1 MPGHWGRSRSSS
13 RGSAAPGGT
22 GGGGWSPGVGGQQ
35 HQPKAKAAPV
45 STGGGRSA
53 ALQAIAAASAKK
65 ALPPQLGGSG
75 TAAQAAKVSGV
86 PLGGAGLPPQLGGPS
101 SAAQAAKFTGA
112 PVIPKGRTHPG
123 GIPGGAWKRHAE
135 FTNYLKAMRAKN
147 YHQLGGLDFKTRFSS
162 IPNWAAKG
170 LGYGYQ
176 GVTEGLRGLGKYL
189 TGDPGAMSDAYSRA
203 LEEGRLNALGIEQ
216 FGTGSP
222 LEQKYLAERDYYET
236 LARGGLAGLYRYGGF
251 I

>member
-1 MPGHWGRSRSSS
+1 MAIDKRISY
-13 RGSAAPGGT
+13 AFGGT
-22 GGGGWSPGVGGQQ
+22 GGRAPGVGGSKDRGSTREDRIQLQ
-35 HQPKAKAAPV
+35 YTSQPKKKTTPPKKK
-45 STGGGRSA
+45 TTPPPGEKGGPGYIPPKKKTTPPGGG
-53 ALQAIAAASAKK
+53 
-65 ALPPQLGGSG
+65 GGG
-75 TAAQAAKVSGV
+75 
-86 PLGGAGLPPQLGGPS
+86 GGAP
-101 SAAQAAKFTGA
+101 TH
-112 PVIPKGRTHPG
+112 IPKNIILKGRTYPG

-135 FTNYLKAMRAKN
+135 FTNYLKYMNAKN
-147 YHQLGGLDFKTRFSS
+147 YHQTGGLDFKTRFSS

>member
-1 MPGHWGRSRSSS
+1 MPGHWGRSSSSGS
-13 RGSAAPGGT
+13 RGSPHSGGG

-45 STGGGRSA
+45 STGGAG
-53 ALQAIAAASAKK
+53 
-65 ALPPQLGGSG
+65 LPPQLGGLSTKKQAQQFTG
-75 TAAQAAKVSGV
+75 T
-86 PLGGAGLPPQLGGPS
+86 GAGLPPQLGGSS

-222 LEQKYLAERDYYET
+222 LEQKYLAERKFYET
-236 LARGGLAGLYRYGGF
+236 LANGGLADLYRYGGF
-251 I
+251 SG